1 MPRRQLFVQL
11 CKVAPSSFPVVLLM
25 AVARYPIFT
34 AMQVVTIRRISIADA
49 LVLQTISRATFLEAF
64 AADNDEENMKQYLQ
78 ENLSIERLTAEL
90 MSPCSEFYF
99 AEVSGAP
106 VGYLKVNYAT
116 CQTEPQGD
124 NSLEIERIYVFKE
137 HYGKGVAQALF
148 QKAIDIA
155 AHRNAENIWLGV
167 WEHNHRAL
175 AFYRKNGFTEFGR
188 HVFMLGTDAQT
199 DILMRRHITI

>member
-1 MPRRQLFVQL
+1 MPCRQLFVQL
-11 CKVAPSSFPVVLLM
+11 FKVTPSYFPVVLLM

-34 AMQVVTIRRISIADA
+34 PMQDVTITRINVSDA
-49 LVLQTISRATFLEAF
+49 LALQTISRATFLEAF
-64 AADNDEENMKQYLQ
+64 AADNDEQNMTQYLQ

-90 MSPCSEFYF
+90 SAPCSEFYF
-99 AEVSGAP
+99 AESGTKP
-106 VGYLKVNYAT
+106 IGYMKINYAT
-116 CQTEPQGD
+116 CQTEPQGE
-124 NSLEIERIYVFKE
+124 NNLEIERIYVFKE

-155 AHRNAENIWLGV
+155 AHHNAENIWLGV

-175 AFYRKNGFTEFGR
+175 AFYRKNGFIEFGR

-199 DILMRRHITI
+199 DILMRRELR

>member
-11 CKVAPSSFPVVLLM
+11 VKVAPSSFPVVLFM
-25 AVARYPIFT
+25 TVARYPIFT

-49 LVLQTISRATFLEAF
+49 LPLQTISRATFLEAF
-64 AADNDEENMKQYLQ
+64 AADNDEQNMTQYLQ
-78 ENLSIERLTAEL
+78 ENLSIKRLTAEL
-90 MSPCSEFYF
+90 SAPCSEFYF

-106 VGYLKVNYAT
+106 VGYLKVNYST

-124 NSLEIERIYVFKE
+124 NSLEIERIYIFKD
-137 HYGKGVAQALF
+137 HYGKGIAQALF

-155 AHRNAENIWLGV
+155 AHRNAKNIWLGV
-167 WEHNHRAL
+167 WEHNRRAL
-175 AFYRKNGFTEFGR
+175 AFYRKNGFIEFGR

>member
-1 MPRRQLFVQL
+1 
-11 CKVAPSSFPVVLLM
+11 M

-34 AMQVVTIRRISIADA
+34 AMQVVTIRRISIVDA
-49 LVLQTISRATFLEAF
+49 LALQTISRATFLEAF
-64 AADNDEENMKQYLQ
+64 AADNDEQNMSQYLQ
-78 ENLSIERLTAEL
+78 ENLSIEKLTAEL
-90 MSPCSEFYF
+90 TAPCSEFYF
-99 AEVSGAP
+99 AGVSGTP

-116 CQTEPQGD
+116 CQTEPQEE
-124 NSLEIERIYVFKE
+124 NNLEIERIYVFKE

-155 AHRNAENIWLGV
+155 THRNAENIWLGV

-175 AFYRKNGFTEFGR
+175 AFYKKNGFTEFGR

-199 DILMRRHITI
+199 DVLMRRHITI

>member
-11 CKVAPSSFPVVLLM
+11 FKVTPSSFPVVLLI
-25 AVARYPIFT
+25 AVAQYPIFT
-34 AMQVVTIRRISIADA
+34 PVQDVTISRINVSDA
-49 LVLQTISRATFLEAF
+49 LALQTISRATFREAF
-64 AADNDEENMKQYLQ
+64 AADNDEQNMSQYLQ
-78 ENLSIERLTAEL
+78 ENLSIEKLTAEL
-90 MSPCSEFYF
+90 TAPCSEFYF
-99 AEVSGAP
+99 AGVSGTT
-106 VGYLKVNYAT
+106 VGYLKVNYAA
-116 CQTEPQGD
+116 CQTEPHGD

-155 AHRNAENIWLGV
+155 AHRNAGNIWLGV